1 MQLKIGRMKTL
12 CMVPFFR
19 QLPGLVRCLFPALLA
34 LGLVV
39 SLSAC
44 TSSQAAPE
52 STFVLLDGSKTTT
65 ADFKGKVTLVNFWA
79 TSCVTCVAE
88 MPKLIATHQKYASQG
103 FETVAVAM
111 RYDPPSYVVNFTET
125 RQLPFKVA
133 IDNTGTVAKA
143 WGDVQL
149 TPTTYLVNKRGE
161 IVKQYVGE
169 PDFAALHQLI
179 DKLLAES

>member
-1 MQLKIGRMKTL
+1 M
-12 CMVPFFR
+12 
-19 QLPGLVRCLFPALLA
+19 AALA
-34 LGLVV
+34 LAACLAVG
-39 SLSAC
+39 LSAC
-44 TSSQAAPE
+44 GGSQTAPE
-52 STFVLLDGSKTTT
+52 STFVLLDGSKKST

-88 MPKLIATHQKYASQG
+88 MPKLIATHQKYAAQG
-103 FETVAVAM
+103 YETVAVAM
-111 RYDPPSYVVNFTET
+111 SYDPPSYVVNYTET

-133 IDNTGTVAKA
+133 IDNTGAVAKA
-143 WGDVQL
+143 WGDVKL

-179 DKLLAES
+179 EKLLAQS